1 MHGDSHSLDKP
12 SNLLSC
18 KITRLI
24 KELNKLILKKKDKNG
39 LHLNELK
46 T

>member
-24 KELNKLILKKKDKNG
+24 KELNKLILKKKNG